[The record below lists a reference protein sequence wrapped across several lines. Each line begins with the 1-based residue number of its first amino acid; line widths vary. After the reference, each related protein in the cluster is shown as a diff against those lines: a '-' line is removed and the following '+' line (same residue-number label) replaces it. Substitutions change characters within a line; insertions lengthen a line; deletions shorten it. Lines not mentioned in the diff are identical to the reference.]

1 MGAVTQIGDL
11 DSAAAGHA
19 NTSTE
24 KTAHFVYKVRKMGCF
39 FAGLRPQA
47 RASEQPPR
55 SGGS

>member
-1 MGAVTQIGDL
+1 MVRDPLPFVGVPCMGAVTQIEDL

-39 FAGLRPQA
+39 FAGK
-47 RASEQPPR
+47 EN
-55 SGGS
+55 